1 VHSHTHPTGFISLF
15 LLFISLNAFKWN
27 FYETFMNNNNN
38 TKRPEFKEKFVELTQ
53 DVFKVYKSKTL
64 EGSILSENLT

>member
-1 VHSHTHPTGFISLF
+1 MLSSG
-15 LLFISLNAFKWN
+15 
-27 FYETFMNNNNN
+27 TFMNNNNN